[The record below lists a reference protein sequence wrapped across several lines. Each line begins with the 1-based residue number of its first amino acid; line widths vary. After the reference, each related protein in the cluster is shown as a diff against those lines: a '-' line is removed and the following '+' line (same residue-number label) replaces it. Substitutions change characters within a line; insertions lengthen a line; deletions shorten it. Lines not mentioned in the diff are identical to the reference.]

1 VTTTRVRRA
10 SQRDGVGEDPRVL
23 RFQAAAGDNVDLGAQ
38 QVLKGEFKTGV
49 VVGWSVL
56 WVSQALAPGRWPVMG
71 AV

>member
-1 VTTTRVRRA
+1 
-10 SQRDGVGEDPRVL
+10 VL
-23 RFQAAAGDNVDLGAQ
+23 RFQAAAGDNVDRGAQ

-56 WVSQALAPGRWPVMG
+56 WVSQALAPGGLPVMG